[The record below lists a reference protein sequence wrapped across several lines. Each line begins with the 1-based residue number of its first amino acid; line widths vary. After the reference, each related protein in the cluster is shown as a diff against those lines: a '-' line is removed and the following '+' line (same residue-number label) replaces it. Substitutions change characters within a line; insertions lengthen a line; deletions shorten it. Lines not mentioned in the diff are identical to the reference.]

1 MTIGHREQQMKVHWQ
16 NVASSFLD
24 QLAPWDRER
33 ITEAVHAASK
43 EWDRLPP
50 SLLRAMPAP
59 ERPKNEQVHVL
70 RVGREYRIFLRREQD
85 RILVLD
91 IARRSQ
97 LEALKPRLLK
107 GAGSI

>member
-1 MTIGHREQQMKVHWQ
+1 MKVHWQ

-33 ITEAVHAASK
+33 ITQAVIEASK
-43 EWDRLPP
+43 EWDRLSPL
-50 SLLRAMPAP
+50 LLRPMPTP
-59 ERPKNEQVHVL
+59 ERLKSEQVYVL

-85 RILVLD
+85 RVVVLD

-97 LEALKPRLLK
+97 LEALKPRLLR
-107 GAGSI
+107 GAGSL